1 MKRKLLAMLL
11 SLAML
16 FTLLPPGAAV
26 AADGDQIIVG
36 GKPFTVS
43 KEKPVVYATTNDEG
57 EMTQEGNEN
66 SYNIKWDGETLT
78 LRDATIK
85 GTAGPF
91 MNVYQGA
98 CVQASHGYK
107 VEIIGDNKLIGV
119 GVENAG
125 FVYTYGLYATTTT
138 TDGSADITI
147 SGDGSLTYNGTN
159 ATAKATAPTGTI
171 STVHRVIH
179 AAVYADNGSV
189 NIKGGT
195 LTLTA
200 GSAETEAETFNSN
213 DNSITT
219 ESYGIYAN
227 SRNSTAANI
236 NISGGT
242 VTAKAGTVANLA
254 KDIATGG
261 YSVGIRAVNGDV
273 NIIGGDVTATTAMA
287 EGESE
292 DTGYYYRSIMA
303 GGKGGVTIDPADDK
317 VISWKM
323 GADETSTN
331 PTETLTYK
339 DEAESLTQ
347 PFPKY
352 FQSTTTEYIH
362 VSSVT
367 LDEISLTLNV
377 GAEQELSVT
386 ILPNDAMDKD
396 VTWSSDDEDIATVD
410 QNGTVTAVA
419 PGTATITATVDGKSA
434 ICTVT
439 VPKLV
444 TSVSLDKETLTLTTG
459 NSEQLTATVE
469 PTDASN
475 KQLNWTSDNPNIA
488 TVDQNGTVTAKAP
501 GTTKITATATDGSDK
516 SATCTVTVKR
526 LVASVS
532 LNQKTLT
539 LTIGNSGQ
547 LTATIEPEDA
557 TNTKLNWTSSD
568 TNVATVDTNGKVTAV
583 APGTTTIT
591 VTSTDGS
598 DRSDSCMVTVQE
610 APSSSIAADKT
621 TLDFGSI
628 YENDAVPDAQM
639 VTITNNGSQTVT
651 ITQPVAKNFS
661 VSTSGSLE
669 ISAGGNVTFA
679 VQPNANLAA
688 GSYHETLQFTTRQGQ
703 SISVAVQFTV
713 KENPYTGRYS
723 YEIFNEDGDNGTVD
737 VDRYATEGERV
748 TIAVSPDD
756 GYDLDQITITGKNG
770 EAIDFVENS
779 DGTISFM
786 MPSCDVTI
794 VTEFAESDEPEPEPE
809 PGLPFIDVHEND
821 WFYDVVRYVYD
832 KGLMTGTSDTEFSPN
847 LTTTRG
853 MIVSILNR
861 LEDGPTAE
869 AAGFTDVADGDWY
882 ADAVNWAASEGI
894 VVGFEDNT
902 FRPNDPI
909 TREQLAAIFCN
920 YAEWKGMDSSSRAD
934 LSSYNDAAS
943 VSSWAAETVQWAV
956 AEGLISGMPGNLLE
970 PQGSATRAQVAAIL
984 ERFLEQ

>member
-1 MKRKLLAMLL
+1 MKRKLLAILL
-11 SLAML
+11 SLAIL
-16 FTLLPPGAAV
+16 LTLLPPGAAM
-26 AADGDQIIVG
+26 AADDDQIIVG
-36 GKPFTVS
+36 GKPFIVS

-57 EMTQEGNEN
+57 EMTQGGNEN

-85 GTAGPF
+85 GAAGPF

-107 VEIIGDNKLIGV
+107 VEIIGDNKLIGAN
-119 GVENAG
+119 VETKG
-125 FVYTYGLYATTTT
+125 FAYTYGLYATT

-147 SGDGSLTYNGTN
+147 SGKGSLTYNGEN
-159 ATAKATAPTGTI
+159 VTAKATDPETTI
-171 STVHRVIH
+171 STARRVIH

-189 NIKGGT
+189 NIQGGT
-195 LTLTA
+195 LTLNA
-200 GSAETEAETFNSN
+200 GSASTEEKTYNSN
-213 DNSITT
+213 GGSITT

-242 VTAKAGTVANLA
+242 VTAKAGTVKNLA
-254 KDIATGG
+254 EDINKGG

-273 NIIGGDVTATTAMA
+273 NISDGDVTATTAMA

-303 GGKGGVTIDPADDK
+303 GGKGGVTIDPAEEK

-323 GADETSTN
+323 GVDADSVTSSG
-331 PTETLTYK
+331 TLTYK
-339 DEAESLTQ
+339 DEAQSLTQ

-362 VSSVT
+362 VSNVT
-367 LDEISLTLNV
+367 LNETSLTLNV
-377 GAEQELSVT
+377 GEEAMLTPT
-386 ILPNDAMDKD
+386 ISPAGAMDKN
-396 VTWSSDDEDIATVD
+396 VTWASDSSSVATVD
-410 QNGTVTAVA
+410 RNGKVTAKA
-419 PGTATITATVDGKSA
+419 PGTATITATVDGQYATCK
-434 ICTVT
+434 VT

-444 TSVSLDKETLTLTTG
+444 TSVSLNKDELTLTTG
-459 NSEQLTATVE
+459 NTEKLIATVE
-469 PTDASN
+469 PNDATN
-475 KQLNWTSDNPNIA
+475 QTVEWKSDDENIA
-488 TVDQNGTVTAKAP
+488 TVDMNGTVTAKAP
-501 GTTKITATATDGSDK
+501 GTTTITVTSTDGSNK
-516 SATCTVTVKR
+516 SDSCTVTVKR
-526 LVASVS
+526 LVTSVS
-532 LNQKTLT
+532 LNKNTLT
-539 LTIGNSGQ
+539 LTTGSSETLSVTVTPNDA
-547 LTATIEPEDA
+547 ATKTVEW
-557 TNTKLNWTSSD
+557 KSSD
-568 TNVATVDTNGKVTAV
+568 EKIASVDQNGKVTAV

-591 VTSTDGS
+591 ATSKDGS
-598 DRSDSCMVTVQE
+598 NKSASCTVTVQA
-610 APSSSIAADKT
+610 APVYSIVADKT
-621 TLDFGSI
+621 KLDFGSI
-628 YENDAVPDAQM
+628 YENDAVPDAQT
-639 VTITNNGSQTVT
+639 VTITNNGNQPLM
-651 ITQPVAKNFS
+651 ITQPAAQNFTISTKDSLTVA
-661 VSTSGSLE
+661 
-669 ISAGGNVTFA
+669 AGGNVTFT
-679 VQPNANLAA
+679 VQPNANLAT
-688 GSYHETLQFTTRQGQ
+688 GSYHETLQFTTGQGQ
-703 SISVAVQFTV
+703 SVRVAVQFTV

-737 VDRYATEGERV
+737 VNRYATEGERV
-748 TIAVSPDD
+748 TIAVSPDG
-756 GYDLDQITITGKNG
+756 GYDLDQIMITGKNG
-770 EAIDFVENS
+770 EKIDFVENS

-894 VVGFEDNT
+894 VVGFEDDT
-902 FRPNDPI
+902 FRPNDLI

-920 YAEWKGMDSSSRAD
+920 YAEWKGMDISSRAD
-934 LSSYNDAAS
+934 LSNYNDAAS
-943 VSSWAAETVQWAV
+943 VSSWAAETVQWAI
-956 AEGLISGMPGNLLE
+956 AEGLITGMPGNLLE

>member
-1 MKRKLLAMLL
+1 MKRKLLAILL
-11 SLAML
+11 SLAIL
-16 FTLLPPGAAV
+16 LTLLPPGAAM
-26 AADGDQIIVG
+26 AADDDQIIVG
-36 GKPFTVS
+36 GKPFIVS

-57 EMTQEGNEN
+57 EMTQGGNEN

-85 GTAGPF
+85 GAAGPF

-125 FVYTYGLYATTTT
+125 FAYTYGLYATTTT
-138 TDGSADITI
+138 PDDSADITI
-147 SGDGSLTYNGTN
+147 SGTGSLTYDGTN

-171 STVHRVIH
+171 STACRVIH
-179 AAVYADNGSV
+179 AVIYANNGSV
-189 NIKGGT
+189 NIQGGT

-200 GSAETEAETFNSN
+200 GSASTEEKTYNSN
-213 DNSITT
+213 GGSITT

-227 SRNSTAANI
+227 SRNSTPADI
-236 NISGGT
+236 NISGGR
-242 VTAKAGTVANLA
+242 VTAKAGAVKNLA
-254 KDIATGG
+254 KDIDKDG

-273 NIIGGDVTATTAMA
+273 NITGGNVTASTAMT
-287 EGESE
+287 GEE
-292 DTGYYYRSIMA
+292 TTGYYYRSMMA
-303 GGKGGVTIDPADDK
+303 GASNAVKIDPADDK
-317 VISWKM
+317 VISWSM
-323 GADETSTN
+323 GENETSATS
-331 PTETLTYK
+331 PGPLTYK
-339 DEAESLTQ
+339 DEAKSITG

-352 FQSTTTEYIH
+352 FQSTTTDYIH

-377 GAEQELSVT
+377 GESQELEVT
-386 ILPNDAMDKD
+386 IDPTDAMDTT
-396 VTWSSDDEDIATVD
+396 VTWASNNPEVATVD
-410 QNGTVTAVA
+410 TNGKVTAIGS
-419 PGTATITATVDGKSA
+419 GTATITATVDGQSVT
-434 ICTVT
+434 CTVT

-444 TSVSLDKETLTLTTG
+444 TSVSLNKDELTLTTG

-475 KQLNWTSDNPNIA
+475 KNLSWTSSRTDIA
-488 TVDQNGTVTAKAP
+488 TVDTNGTVTAKAP
-501 GTTKITATATDGSDK
+501 GTTTITATAADGSNK
-516 SATCTVTVKR
+516 
-526 LVASVS
+526 
-532 LNQKTLT
+532 
-539 LTIGNSGQ
+539 
-547 LTATIEPEDA
+547 
-557 TNTKLNWTSSD
+557 
-568 TNVATVDTNGKVTAV
+568 
-583 APGTTTIT
+583 
-591 VTSTDGS
+591 
-598 DRSDSCMVTVQE
+598 SDSCTVTVQE
-610 APSSSIAADKT
+610 APSYSIAADKSI
-621 TLDFGSI
+621 LDFGSI
-628 YENDAVPDAQM
+628 YENNAVPDAQTVM
-639 VTITNNGSQTVT
+639 ITNNGNQPVT
-651 ITQPVAKNFS
+651 ITQPAAKNFTI
-661 VSTSGSLE
+661 STKDSLT
-669 ISAGGNVTFA
+669 IATGGNVTFA

-770 EAIDFVENS
+770 EKIDFVENS
-779 DGTISFM
+779 DGTISFT

-809 PGLPFIDVHEND
+809 PGLPFVDVHEND

-861 LEDGPTAE
+861 LEGGPTAE

-894 VVGFEDNT
+894 VVGFEDDT
-902 FRPNDPI
+902 FRPNDLI

-920 YAEWKGMDSSSRAD
+920 YAEWKGMDISSRAD
-934 LSSYNDAAS
+934 LSNYNDAAS
-943 VSSWAAETVQWAV
+943 VSSWAAETVQWAA
-956 AEGLISGMPGNLLE
+956 AEGLISGMPGDLLA